1 MNNRNKTARK
11 RKSKALL
18 CLLKFHNSLSLPF
31 SRLSLSRRHLG
42 NPKSRKNHV
51 LPPIWCGLFS
61 PHCSVAKCLESLPL
75 FMQPKFHRD
84 IMPATLSA
92 QRNIANV
99 PQCGASLRLW
109 WDCSIYRLQSFSNY
123 CRCFK
128 VVGITADW
136 LQHTRP
142 LPYQPNTLR
151 RIHHST
157 TSTKMVRIIGV
168 ELTLL

>member
-18 CLLKFHNSLSLPF
+18 CLLKFHNSRSLPF

-109 WDCSIYRLQSFSNY
+109 WDCSIYHLQSFSNY
-123 CRCFK
+123 YRCFK

-136 LQHTRP
+136 LQHTRHYP
-142 LPYQPNTLR
+142 TSR
-151 RIHHST
+151 THCEEST
-157 TSTKMVRIIGV
+157 TAPQVQKW
-168 ELTLL
+168 